1 MHSSDYP
8 LFNRRHFLK
17 HMAGMSLMALPAF
30 HFVQALRAAAPAL
43 KKKNK
48 SLIVL
53 WMSGGPSHM
62 DTWDLKPD
70 STNAGDF
77 KPIKTSA
84 EGIEICQHLPTVAK
98 QMKHLSVIR
107 SLVTNEG
114 SHERG
119 RVLMHTAR
127 APSVVVSYPSIGAVA
142 AHELSAKDVS
152 LPAFISIGR
161 PADGPGF
168 LGMNYAPFTVQ
179 NPGQPPTNI
188 QTPSGVDE
196 LRIRRR
202 QQLFYTV
209 EDNFKGALVQNLDN
223 RERAAHTDAA
233 IAHTEIYGKAFNL
246 VADKSG
252 KRVFDLKNEPASLLR
267 EYGTTGNF
275 GRACLQARKLV
286 EAGVTCVEVDLGGW
300 DNHANIFPTLSRTL
314 LPQLDKGMGTLVR
327 DLVDRGMWDNTVV
340 VWMGE
345 FGRTPRINQNAG
357 RDHWARCWS
366 VVVGGGGIKSG
377 IVHGSTSK
385 DGSDVASDPCT
396 VGDLFAT
403 LYKGLGIDPDTRI
416 RDLGGRPHKIAGDD
430 GKPLTALLKGDSAS
444 A

>member
-1 MHSSDYP
+1 MLSSDYP
-8 LFNRRHFLK
+8 INNRRHFLK
-17 HMAGMSLMALPAF
+17 HMAGMSLMAVPGMQ
-30 HFVQALRAAAPAL
+30 FVQKLRAVAPEM

-62 DTWDLKPD
+62 DTWDLKPG
-70 STNAGDF
+70 SSNGGDF

-84 EGIEICQHLPTVAK
+84 PGVDISEHLPTVAK
-98 QMKHLSVIR
+98 QMKHLSVVR

-127 APSVVVSYPSIGAVA
+127 PPSVVVSYPSIGSVTSMQLASK
-142 AHELSAKDVS
+142 ELA
-152 LPAFISIGR
+152 LPGFISIGR

-179 NPGQPPTNI
+179 NPGSPPANI
-188 QTPSGVDE
+188 QTPAGVDE

-209 EDNFKGALVQNLDN
+209 EDNFTASLAPMLD
-223 RERAAHTDAA
+223 REERKKHADAA
-233 IAHTEIYGKAFNL
+233 IAHTDIYGKAFNL

-252 KRVFDLKNEPASLLR
+252 KKVFDLSSESGTLQR
-267 EYGTTGNF
+267 EYGATGNF
-275 GRACLQARKLV
+275 GKACLLARKLV
-286 EAGVTCVEVDLGGW
+286 ESGVSCVEVDLGGW
-300 DNHANIFPTLSRTL
+300 DNHAGIFNTLSRNL
-314 LPQLDKGMGTLVR
+314 LPQLDKGMGTLVK
-327 DLVDRGMWDNTVV
+327 DLNDRGMWKNTVV

-345 FGRTPRINQNAG
+345 FGRTPRINQNGG

-366 VVVGGGGIKSG
+366 VVVGGGGLKG
-377 IVHGSTSK
+377 GVAHGSTSS
-385 DGSDVASDPCT
+385 DGTDVVDGACS
-396 VGDLFAT
+396 VSDLFAT
-403 LYKGLGIDPDTRI
+403 LYQGLGIDPATPV
-416 RDLGGRPHKIAGDD
+416 RDPGGRPHKIAGED
-430 GKPLTALLKGDSAS
+430 GKVISSLLA
-444 A
+444 

>member
-1 MHSSDYP
+1 MHSADYP
-8 LFNRRHFLK
+8 VLNRRHFLR
-17 HMAGMSLMALPAF
+17 HMAGFSLMAVPGMQF
-30 HFVQALRAAAPAL
+30 IQRLRAAAPAL
-43 KKKNK
+43 KKQNK

-70 STNAGDF
+70 TDTGGEF
-77 KPIKTSA
+77 KPISTSVS
-84 EGIEICQHLPTVAK
+84 GMKICQHLPTVAK
-98 QMKHLSVIR
+98 QMQHLSIIR

-127 APSVVVSYPSIGAVA
+127 QPSLVVNYPSIGAVVSQQLTA
-142 AHELSAKDVS
+142 KELS
-152 LPAFISIGR
+152 LPGFISIGR

-188 QTPSGVDE
+188 RTPDGVDD

-202 QQLFYTV
+202 QQLFYAV
-209 EDNFKGALVQNLDN
+209 EDNFNTTLVAHLDAD
-223 RERAAHTDAA
+223 ERKRHTDAA
-233 IAHTEIYGKAFNL
+233 FAHSEIYAKAFNL
-246 VADKSG
+246 VADRSG
-252 KRVFDLKNEPASLLR
+252 KKVFDLSGENAGLLR
-267 EYGTTGNF
+267 EYGTAGNF
-275 GRACLQARKLV
+275 GRSCLLARKLV

-300 DNHANIFPTLSRTL
+300 DNHANIFPALSRNL
-314 LPQLDKGMGTLVR
+314 LPQLDKGMGTLVK
-327 DLVDRGMWDNTVV
+327 DLVARGRWKDTVL

-366 VVVGGGGIKSG
+366 VVVGGGAFKGGQIY
-377 IVHGSTSK
+377 GSTSSDGTDVK
-385 DGSDVASDPCT
+385 DNPCS

-403 LYKGLGIDPDTRI
+403 LYKATGIDPALQI
-416 RDLGGRPHKIAGDD
+416 RDPIGRPHKIAGDD
-430 GKPLTALLKGDSAS
+430 GKPITALL
-444 A
+444 